1 MFKLHLVA
9 LCKAKS
15 LWPNLP
21 FYVLL
26 AYRCDRSRHVNLD
39 LHPNV
44 NGYASLIV
52 TGHLDIA
59 RHA

>member
-1 MFKLHLVA
+1 MFKLHLV

-15 LWPNLP
+15 LWPNVP

-26 AYRCDRSRHVNLD
+26 TYRCDRSRRVNLD

-44 NGYASLIV
+44 NLSLPMLV
-52 TGHLDIA
+52 
-59 RHA
+59 